1 MSSELF
7 FVIRY
12 AGFLDRIQQVEVA
25 EMTIGRHATNVVCLP
40 DSAVS
45 RKHAVLSRKQTEFRI
60 RDLGSH
66 NGTLLNGQP
75 IVEAV
80 LPIPALVEIGPYQ
93 LKVFRDLNSAE
104 AEVVGMIDS
113 TRNQPRPVRP
123 RHDREQREQQLTPA
137 QDRVYQEFLCGHTE
151 KEVAHVLKI
160 SINTVHTHS
169 RAIYRKFEVSSR
181 GELLSLYAGHLT
193 LPDN

>member
-1 MSSELF
+1 MSNELF

-25 EMTIGRHATNVVCLP
+25 EMTIGRQATNVVCLP

-45 RKHAVLSRKQTEFRI
+45 RKHAVLSRKQAEFRI
-60 RDLGSH
+60 RDL
-66 NGTLLNGQP
+66 
-75 IVEAV
+75 
-80 LPIPALVEIGPYQ
+80 
-93 LKVFRDLNSAE
+93 DSAE

-181 GELLSLYAGHLT
+181 GELLSLYAGHLA